1 MSNGLIV
8 DPGWERRIVAFRTY
22 AGEWHTPEGV
32 RFERT
37 KSRAVARA
45 DVLDANAYTWDMVVR
60 RYEYGRD
67 VPDWLRMHIEGE
79 MSARR
84 AA

>member
-1 MSNGLIV
+1 MNI

-45 DVLDANAYTWDMVVR
+45 DVLDANPYTWDMVVR
-60 RYEYGRD
+60 RAADGRD
-67 VPDWLRMHIEGE
+67 VPGWSGMWVQGE
-79 MSARR
+79 LQLRR
-84 AA
+84 AS